1 MHLSGPGSPR
11 PLTFRPQTH
20 PPRFKS
26 IENVFSGLKLRG
38 CSHPLRF
45 FELRFDPGSGNLVFR
60 ASDRILR
67 SPTAQIRH
75 MGSEKSNDEI
85 KNITA
90 PWASA
95 YSSPKIF
102 VQQQKWLYRD
112 VHGTNDENRRKN
124 MQKFQL
130 FCERKSAAYLL
141 GLVIIFRTS
150 LAAPTVLI
158 YSGDVPLLLCISLRQ

>member
-1 MHLSGPGSPR
+1 MHLSDPGSSR

-60 ASDRILR
+60 ASGRILR
-67 SPTAQIRH
+67 PPIAQIRS
-75 MGSEKSNDEI
+75 MGTEKSNGEI

-90 PWASA
+90 PPASA
-95 YSSPKIF
+95 YSSPKLF

-112 VHGTNDENRRKN
+112 VHKANVENRRKN
-124 MQKFQL
+124 IQKFQR

-150 LAAPTVLI
+150 LAVPTVLI
-158 YSGDVPLLLCISLRQ
+158 CSGDVPLLLCISLQQ

>member
-1 MHLSGPGSPR
+1 MVEFSHEMHLSDPGSSR

-60 ASDRILR
+60 ASGRILR
-67 SPTAQIRH
+67 PPIAQIRS
-75 MGSEKSNDEI
+75 MGTEKSNGEI

-90 PWASA
+90 PPASA
-95 YSSPKIF
+95 YLSPKNV
-102 VQQQKWLYRD
+102 VQKQKLLYRA
-112 VHGTNDENRRKN
+112 VHGANVKNRRKN
-124 MQKFQL
+124 MQNCNFFAREK
-130 FCERKSAAYLL
+130 LL
-141 GLVIIFRTS
+141 
-150 LAAPTVLI
+150 P
-158 YSGDVPLLLCISLRQ
+158 ISSR